1 MKRYELEY
9 SMYYSY
15 YLEKMYA
22 TLTGRIDKGI
32 SFLLLLSGSAVFAS
46 FGSNVFFGFFVAFLT
61 CLSLIYEFGK
71 KSSAAL
77 EHSKAYHELIIIKD
91 TLSEDE
97 LLSRFKAINKNDNP
111 VWNCLS
117 VAARKR
123 AILAIHG
130 KNEEVVYYTPLQYIM
145 SWLAGDKP

>member
-1 MKRYELEY
+1 MTRRDLEY
-9 SMYYSY
+9 NILYSY

-22 TLTGRIDKGI
+22 TITGRIDKAI

-71 KSSAAL
+71 KSAAAYD
-77 EHSKAYHELIIIKD
+77 HSKSYHELFIMK
-91 TLSEDE
+91 DE
-97 LLSRFKAINKNDNP
+97 LNDEELLTRFRAITRNDTS

-123 AILAIHG
+123 AIFAIYG
-130 KNEEVVYYTPLQYIM
+130 ENNEAVNYTTLQCIM